1 VTAQGLWIIK
11 HMVNMINQT
20 WVFNHLPYSQWK
32 KCDQDSLGRLFEEDS
47 EGFIRLN
54 TESAYRSL
62 QTKQGLQ

>member
-1 VTAQGLWIIK
+1 
-11 HMVNMINQT
+11 MINQT